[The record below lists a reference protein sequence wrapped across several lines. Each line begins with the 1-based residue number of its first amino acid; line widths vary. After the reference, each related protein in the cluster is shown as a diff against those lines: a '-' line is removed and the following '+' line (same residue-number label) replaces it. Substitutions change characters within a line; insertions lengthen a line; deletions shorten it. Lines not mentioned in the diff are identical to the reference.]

1 MMQDLSPLH
10 RGQLSQVL
18 RREGLA
24 LLTATQGKKCT
35 EASFTTEG
43 IRLMKHK
50 ISILLQL
57 KQKSLFACNYTSM
70 KTRKIRF
77 SFEERKLARIV

>member
-1 MMQDLSPLH
+1 MMQDLSPLY
-10 RGQLSQVL
+10 RGQLSPVL

-24 LLTATQGKKCT
+24 LLTTAQRKKRT

-50 ISILLQL
+50 ISVLLQL
-57 KQKSLFACNYTSM
+57 K
-70 KTRKIRF
+70 RKRVCLQLHLN
-77 SFEERKLARIV
+77 ETQEN